1 MAEAGMNKKPTL
13 ILLPNRDELDQLLSE
28 DIAKTL
34 RAAVHNHGRA
44 CMAVS
49 GGSTPQKMLSLL
61 GQASLDWPA
70 ISALLVDERWLP
82 TDHANSNEAML
93 KDTLLKGAGAACQ
106 YLPLKNSAAA
116 PEDGQYELEEQ
127 LDALPW
133 PLSVVHLGMGDDG
146 HTASWFHDAPEYSI
160 LCAAQSQHCFAVHP
174 GSAPYARITLSPK
187 AVFSSEKIVIHITG
201 KAKREVLENALGK
214 YADYPIS
221 MVLHQQQVPVDI
233 YWAP

>member
-1 MAEAGMNKKPTL
+1 MSKKPTL
-13 ILLPNRDELDQLLSE
+13 ILLPNRDELDQLLSD

-34 RAAVHNHGRA
+34 NTAVHNHGQA

-49 GGSTPQKMLSLL
+49 GGSTPQKMLSRL

-70 ISALLVDERWLP
+70 IHTLLVDERWLP
-82 TDHANSNEAML
+82 KDHTNSNEAML
-93 KDTLLKGAGAACQ
+93 RNTLLKGAAAACK
-106 YLPLKNSAAA
+106 YLPLKNSADT
-116 PEDGQYELEEQ
+116 PDDGQYALEEQ
-127 LDALPW
+127 LDTLPW

-146 HTASWFHDAPEYSI
+146 HTASWFHDAPEYPT
-160 LCAAQSQHCFAVHP
+160 LCAAHSQHCFAVHP
-174 GSAPYARITLSPK
+174 GAAPYARITLSPN

-201 KAKREVLENALGK
+201 KAKRDVLENALGK

-221 MVLHQQQVPVDI
+221 MVLHQQQVPVNI